1 MEKESTRAWALL
13 SSIFDYGY
21 IDSNIKAA
29 LAHITYR
36 KRVAIHL
43 LHAIGIIRVRNP
55 RVTENSA
62 STTAVCEPLS
72 EWTIGTG
79 SVMY

>member
-43 LHAIGIIRVRNP
+43 LHAIGIICWLFSALVSTLVARVATNVATLYFLP
-55 RVTENSA
+55 V
-62 STTAVCEPLS
+62 
-72 EWTIGTG
+72 
-79 SVMY
+79 

>member
-43 LHAIGIIRVRNP
+43 LHAIGII
-55 RVTENSA
+55 
-62 STTAVCEPLS
+62 
-72 EWTIGTG
+72 
-79 SVMY
+79 

>member
-43 LHAIGIIRVRNP
+43 LHAIGIICWLF
-55 RVTENSA
+55 SA
-62 STTAVCEPLS
+62 LVSTS
-72 EWTIGTG
+72 
-79 SVMY
+79 S